1 MQEQSV
7 LSIILEIVNTNWPAF
22 LCLLVIQGM
31 SVALA
36 LVLARRNNRS
46 LWLWGPLTLIFG
58 IWAIIVLLLLL
69 PSQSYPYDT
78 PKDPG
83 RRRKPQ

>member
-7 LSIILEIVNTNWPAF
+7 FPVVLEMINQYWPAF

-36 LVLARRNNRS
+36 LVLARRNKRS
-46 LWLWGPLTLIFG
+46 LWLWGLLTLVFG

-69 PSQSYPYDT
+69 PSQNFPYAT

-83 RRRKPQ
+83 RRRKPD